1 MDKAKRHRR
10 PAPADQENPA
20 TETQPEKKSE
30 SYAVGYRKPPVA
42 TRFKPGQSGNRKGRP
57 KGAKSMATIVR
68 DEFGQ
73 MITVQ
78 EGSRTRNV
86 SKMVALVKSIVNRA
100 LQKGGKD
107 AEAAIKLLERH
118 ILGEAHAPSPGDEL
132 SSNEADILTAFE
144 ARLRE
149 EILARLQAP
158 LTQQADPAPLPSV
171 SSSVAKPDPVS

>member
-1 MDKAKRHRR
+1 MAKGRRHRR
-10 PAPADQENPA
+10 LAPADQEKPT
-20 TETQPEKKSE
+20 TEAQTEKTSG

-118 ILGEAHAPSPGDEL
+118 ILGEAHAPSPGDDL

-149 EILARLQAP
+149 EILADLQTP
-158 LTQQADPAPLPSV
+158 LSQQADAAALPTV
-171 SSSVAKPDPVS
+171 SLDVAKPDPV

>member
-1 MDKAKRHRR
+1 MAKGKRHRR
-10 PAPADQENPA
+10 PAPADQESPA
-20 TETQPEKKSE
+20 TEAQTERASG

-78 EGSRTRNV
+78 EGARTRNV

-118 ILGEAHAPSPGDEL
+118 ILGEAHAASPGDDL
-132 SSNEADILTAFE
+132 SSNEADILTAYHT
-144 ARLRE
+144 RVRE
-149 EILARLQAP
+149 EILADLQEP
-158 LTQQADPAPLPSV
+158 LTQQLDPAPLPSV
-171 SSSVAKPDPVS
+171 SSPVAKPDPVS